1 MELQV
6 DLGSV
11 GEFRWEFVA
20 AFPKLFEWDA
30 GVDAEAGLGGG
41 IYVEEVGNGGS
52 ENSAVEDLGVAEDV
66 HEQSVGA
73 IGGVQFHPLP
83 IFTSTGAARGGV
95 GFGETA
101 KPDGVGADLFIGG
114 CVEVAVSA
122 MFIAA
127 EDDCGFGAGGEI
139 VKEVVGAGEIVG
151 SCAEVAAKQG
161 GRP

>member
-11 GEFRWEFVA
+11 SELRREFVA
-20 AFPKLFEWDA
+20 ALPKLFEWHA
-30 GVDAEAGLGGG
+30 GVDAEAGLRVG
-41 IYVEEVGNGGS
+41 IHVEEVGDGTS

-66 HEQSVGA
+66 HEESVGA

-101 KPDGVGADLFIGG
+101 KPHGVGADLLIGG

-122 MFIAA
+122 MLIAA
-127 EDDCGFGAGGEI
+127 EDDCGFGAGG
-139 VKEVVGAGEIVG
+139 
-151 SCAEVAAKQG
+151 
-161 GRP
+161 